1 MVDGATSLGVTALV
15 NIILSLVSIAFSWWA
30 LTNLRLDVF
39 MRQPKSVQAHAL
51 MILLS
56 VVLGHGLASFLI
68 DYMGWSRLISQMF

>member
-39 MRQPKSVQAHAL
+39 MRQPKSVKANAL

>member
-1 MVDGATSLGVTALV
+1 MVDGATSFGVTALV

-39 MRQPKSVQAHAL
+39 MRQPKSVQAKAL

-68 DYMGWSRLISQMF
+68 DYMGWSRLISQLF

>member
-1 MVDGATSLGVTALV
+1 MVDGATSLGVTALI

-39 MRQPKSVQAHAL
+39 MRQPTSVHAKAL

-68 DYMGWSRLISQMF
+68 DYMGWSRLISQLF

>member
-39 MRQPKSVQAHAL
+39 MRQPKSMQAHAL

-68 DYMGWSRLISQMF
+68 DYMGWSRLISQLF